1 MQVQFWD
8 LYGYGRTEN
17 IKRSKRE
24 GIWMNKDM
32 EIKLNTMEKQV
43 KEMEAIVEKMETKRI
58 ELDTQM
64 GVLDTLKNLLH

>member
-1 MQVQFWD
+1 
-8 LYGYGRTEN
+8 
-17 IKRSKRE
+17 
-24 GIWMNKDM
+24 MNKDM

-43 KEMEAIVEKMETKRI
+43 KEKEAIVEKMETKRI

>member
-1 MQVQFWD
+1 
-8 LYGYGRTEN
+8 
-17 IKRSKRE
+17 
-24 GIWMNKDM
+24 MNKDI

-43 KEMEAIVEKMETKRI
+43 KEMKAIVEKMETKRI

>member
-1 MQVQFWD
+1 
-8 LYGYGRTEN
+8 
-17 IKRSKRE
+17 
-24 GIWMNKDM
+24 MNKDM

-58 ELDTQM
+58 ELDIQM

>member
-1 MQVQFWD
+1 
-8 LYGYGRTEN
+8 
-17 IKRSKRE
+17 
-24 GIWMNKDM
+24 MNKDM

-43 KEMEAIVEKMETKRI
+43 KEMEAIVETKRI